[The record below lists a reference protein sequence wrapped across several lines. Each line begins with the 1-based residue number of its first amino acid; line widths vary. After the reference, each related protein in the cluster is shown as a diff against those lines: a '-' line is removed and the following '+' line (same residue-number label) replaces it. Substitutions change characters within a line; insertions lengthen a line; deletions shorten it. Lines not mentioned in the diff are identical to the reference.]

1 MWRHSP
7 KPTSQEWTGTSR
19 GSSSAT
25 RTWFRVRAPRAQ
37 MACLCWVLVTA
48 VWTPPTI
55 HAQER
60 TVRVFGTVT
69 NATSGLA
76 VRDVSVM
83 HRGSVVATTD
93 DDGAFETPPLPVQG
107 TQLALLFQRVG
118 YAPLAHVLD
127 APPLRSE
134 LHVQLAMDQLPTELE
149 TIVVEGQRIV
159 IRNPGLVGFYNR
171 REEGFGRYLT
181 EAEIDRAKSFD
192 LTPYMRRLRTPTRCP
207 LVVYLD
213 GIRMPSLE
221 VVNELVPPP
230 LLGGIELYADE
241 RKEQLP
247 REFTPA
253 GLSCGVILF
262 WTRDP
267 KGPSPIEVGV
277 HYAAQLTGEGSRT
290 RLFGGRMIFPLR
302 GGSSTLH
309 IHVGFD
315 MNLEEQGDDWYFSL
329 TPAVRP
335 LGGQSRW
342 YVGTGLGLAK
352 RQLGGND
359 EDVVAHHV
367 LMTGVSLPL
376 GVLGPFLEVR
386 LLDPVRPSVARLF
399 VFSGVNLRFGG
410 N

>member
-1 MWRHSP
+1 
-7 KPTSQEWTGTSR
+7 
-19 GSSSAT
+19 
-25 RTWFRVRAPRAQ
+25 

-48 VWTPPTI
+48 VWTPPTL

-93 DDGAFETPPLPVQG
+93 DDGAFETPPLPVHG
-107 TQLALLFQRVG
+107 TRLALLFQRVG

-149 TIVVEGQRIV
+149 TIVVEGQQIV

-192 LTPYMRRLRTPTRCP
+192 LTPYMRRLRVGAGGATCTPLTP
-207 LVVYLD
+207 VVLYVD
-213 GIRMPSLE
+213 GIRFPSFQ
-221 VVNELVPPP
+221 VVNAMLPPSIV
-230 LLGGIELYADE
+230 GGVEVYMDE
-241 RKEQLP
+241 RVAQLP
-247 REFTPA
+247 HDLIPA
-253 GLSCGVILF
+253 GPHCGVMLF

-277 HYAAQLTGEGSRT
+277 HYAAQLTGEGSST
-290 RLFGGRMIFPLR
+290 RLLGGRMIFPLR

-315 MNLEEQGDDWYFSL
+315 VNLEEQGDDWYFSL

>member
-1 MWRHSP
+1 MRM
-7 KPTSQEWTGTSR
+7 
-19 GSSSAT
+19 
-25 RTWFRVRAPRAQ
+25 V
-37 MACLCWVLVTA
+37 CLCWVLV
-48 VWTPPTI
+48 VVGSTPPTL

-60 TVRVFGTVT
+60 TVRVYGTVT
-69 NATSGLA
+69 DATSGLA
-76 VRDVSVM
+76 VRSVSVM
-83 HRGSVVATTD
+83 HRGSVVTTTD

-107 TQLALLFQRVG
+107 TRLALLFQRVG

-149 TIVVEGQRIV
+149 TIVVEGERIV

-181 EAEIDRAKSFD
+181 QGEIDRAKGFD
-192 LTPYMRRLRTPTRCP
+192 LTPYMRRLRVFSARGCNVFGR
-207 LVVYLD
+207 LVLYVD
-213 GIRMPSLE
+213 GIRFPSFDA
-221 VVNELVPPP
+221 VNRTIPPA
-230 LLGGIELYADE
+230 LLGGVEVYVDE
-241 RKEQLP
+241 RMERLP
-247 REFTPA
+247 QDLNPV
-253 GLSCGVILF
+253 GLHCGVMLF

-267 KGPSPIEVGV
+267 KGPSPVEVGG
-277 HYAAQLTGEGSRT
+277 HYAAQLTGEGSST

-309 IHVGFD
+309 LHIGFD
-315 MNLEEQGDDWYFSL
+315 TNGDDWYLSL

-335 LGGQSRW
+335 LGGASRW

-352 RQLGGND
+352 RELAGQLRD
-359 EDVVAHHV
+359 EDVVAHHA

-386 LLDPVRPSVARLF
+386 LLDPVRPRVTRLF
-399 VFSGVNLRFGG
+399 VVSGVNVRFGG
-410 N
+410 R

>member
-1 MWRHSP
+1 
-7 KPTSQEWTGTSR
+7 
-19 GSSSAT
+19 
-25 RTWFRVRAPRAQ
+25 

-48 VWTPPTI
+48 VWTPPTL

-83 HRGSVVATTD
+83 HRGFVVATTD

-149 TIVVEGQRIV
+149 TIVVEGQQIV

-192 LTPYMRRLRTPTRCP
+192 LTPYMRRLRASGSPCTRGAP
-207 LVVYLD
+207 LVLYVD
-213 GIRMPSLE
+213 GIRFPSFE
-221 VVNELVPPP
+221 VVNQMLPPSIV
-230 LLGGIELYADE
+230 GGVEVYMDE
-241 RKEQLP
+241 RVEQLP
-247 REFTPA
+247 HDLIPA
-253 GLSCGVILF
+253 GPHCGVMLF

-267 KGPSPIEVGV
+267 KGPSPIEIGG
-277 HYAAQLTGEGSRT
+277 HYAAQFTGEGSST
-290 RLFGGRMIFPLR
+290 RLLGGRVIFPLR

-309 IHVGFD
+309 IHIGFD
-315 MNLEEQGDDWYFSL
+315 VNLEEHGDDWYFSL

-386 LLDPVRPSVARLF
+386 LLDPVRPSVTRLF
-399 VFSGVNLRFGG
+399 VFSGVSVRFGG
-410 N
+410 S